1 VNPAIAAS
9 VGVALAATLIL
20 AGCTSATAGDP
31 TTTATTGGLASSPRT
46 TTVGRTAGAADNWW
60 QKINSCDLL
69 DQSDA
74 AQLGFMTPGHV
85 YIQSEAENSCAW
97 DSSSVSL
104 QIVLTRQRYD
114 DLTSNGGSVSRLTIE
129 NRPGELDAGSGGQ
142 GGCDLSLEATQG
154 SRALIIATT
163 NFSTDQACQTAK
175 GVAQA
180 IAPKLPSTS
189 S

>member
-1 VNPAIAAS
+1 MNPAIAAS
-9 VGVALAATLIL
+9 VGVALATALIL

-31 TTTATTGGLASSPRT
+31 TTAATTDGSMSSPVT
-46 TTVGRTAGAADNWW
+46 TTASGAGDNWW
-60 QKINSCDLL
+60 QKIDSCALL
-69 DQSDA
+69 GQSDA
-74 AQLGFMTPGHV
+74 AQLGFTAPGHV

-114 DLTSNGGSVSRLTIE
+114 ELTPNGGSTSRLAIGT
-129 NRPGELDAGSGGQ
+129 RHGELDAGSGGQ
-142 GGCDLSLEATQG
+142 GGCDLSLEATKG

-180 IAPKLPSTS
+180 IAAKLPDTS
-189 S
+189 R